1 MTVSTPVCWRCPARA
16 GSAGGMRMIAD
27 HAKRSRG
34 FSLIEALIA
43 LLVLSIGMLGAA
55 AMQLNALQSA
65 HIAYQRSIAT
75 LAAQDAQERLWA
87 LVDRDNDDQLICPD
101 ASEVASLEAVWL
113 TDWNERKFLPGFSG
127 KSAIAPEPGA
137 PVSGNCV
144 FKITVSW
151 DEERVD
157 EGAEPFIYRVRLPG
171 EPSNGT

>member
-16 GSAGGMRMIAD
+16 GSAGGIGMIAD

-87 LVDRDNDDQLICPD
+87 QMESGSGTLTCPSD
-101 ASEVASLEAVWL
+101 
-113 TDWNERKFLPGFSG
+113 
-127 KSAIAPEPGA
+127 
-137 PVSGNCV
+137 
-144 FKITVSW
+144 
-151 DEERVD
+151 
-157 EGAEPFIYRVRLPG
+157 
-171 EPSNGT
+171 

>member
-1 MTVSTPVCWRCPARA
+1 MTISTPVCWRCPARA
-16 GSAGGMRMIAD
+16 GSAGGMGMIAD

-87 LVDRDNDDQLICPD
+87 QMESGSGTLTCPSD
-101 ASEVASLEAVWL
+101 SDISGWK
-113 TDWNERKFLPGFSG
+113 TDWHTAWGDYLPGFSNHSG
-127 KSAIAPEPGA
+127 
-137 PVSGNCV
+137 VSPADNCV
-144 FKITVSW
+144 FEITVGW
-151 DEERVD
+151 DEGRVD
-157 EGAEPFIYRVRLPG
+157 EGAEPFTYRVRLPG
-171 EPSNGT
+171 EPNNGL